1 MSSLKWF
8 LIFFHIFLMKHPV
21 CQAGQ
26 QAALLQNL
34 DTLEKFRQQIILPV
48 VVAPNCT
55 LNACEALKLVS
66 QLLVL
71 LQSSLVNP
79 LQKLAQTN
87 AIPTMAH
94 TNSLQAIDDYD
105 GVRLHKMVRQIE
117 SRLRSVEQPVWRL
130 ALGSRLEWNHCTSS
144 ACRCNPD
151 TKSFTCWNTNLK
163 SVPVT
168 QVIPM
173 NMVSM

>member
-1 MSSLKWF
+1 MSVKLKWF
-8 LIFFHIFLMKHPV
+8 LIIFLLKYPV
-21 CQAGQ
+21 CRAGQ
-26 QAALLQNL
+26 QMALIQNM
-34 DTLEKFRQQIILPV
+34 DALEKFHQQIILPAV
-48 VVAPNCT
+48 IAPNCT
-55 LNACEALKLVS
+55 LNACETLKLIS
-66 QLLVL
+66 QLLVI
-71 LQSSLVNP
+71 LQTALVNP
-79 LQKLAQTN
+79 LQKLAQSAT
-87 AIPTMAH
+87 IPGETH
-94 TNSLQAIDDYD
+94 IDSLHSTENYS

-130 ALGSRLEWNHCTSS
+130 ALGSRSEWNHCTSS

-151 TKSFTCWNTNLK
+151 TKSFTCWNANLK

>member
-1 MSSLKWF
+1 MASLKWF
-8 LIFFHIFLMKHPV
+8 LICVNILLIRYPV

-26 QAALLQNL
+26 QAAFLQNL

-79 LQKLAQTN
+79 LQKLVQGA
-87 AIPTMAH
+87 PTTAH
-94 TNSLQAIDDYD
+94 TNSLQSIDDYD
-105 GVRLHKMVRQIE
+105 GVRLQKMVRQIE

>member
-1 MSSLKWF
+1 MSLLTVCVVF
-8 LIFFHIFLMKHPV
+8 LTLILVVIYPCK
-21 CQAGQ
+21 G
-26 QAALLQNL
+26 LQNL
-34 DTLEKFRQQIILPV
+34 PNQNLNTLEKFRQQIVLPV
-48 VVAPNCT
+48 AVAPNCT

-71 LQSSLVNP
+71 LQTSFITPVQKAPQNSRSLADKEDRDHH
-79 LQKLAQTN
+79 LQ
-87 AIPTMAH
+87 
-94 TNSLQAIDDYD
+94 
-105 GVRLHKMVRQIE
+105 KMVRQIE

-151 TKSFTCWNTNLK
+151 TKSFTCWNANLK
-163 SVPVT
+163 SVPVA
-168 QVIPM
+168 QIIPM